1 MQACAKTAHCVPAP
15 RNRTDAI
22 ASAHRR
28 NIARASDPAKHRLK
42 PVTALAKHV
51 AKAIETQKT
60 LPERQGFFMLGRG
73 ADRRARLTF
82 CRFVLYYSC
91 IIIRAREKRAKE
103 KGMRALV
110 IEDDK
115 PLSDM
120 LCKMLEG
127 TAHADAAYDGE
138 SGLNKLLT
146 QDYDIVILDI
156 MLPRMN
162 GEEVLRN
169 LRKHK
174 TTPVII
180 LSAIGMLERKVEF
193 LNIGA
198 DDYMTKPFSREELLA
213 RVHATMRRY
222 NRDFGQMR
230 YKFGDFELN
239 YSSKMVT
246 WKGEM
251 LPINGKLYDVLETLV
266 KNKEIIV
273 TLYSPISVNPCA
285 GS

>member
-1 MQACAKTAHCVPAP
+1 M
-15 RNRTDAI
+15 
-22 ASAHRR
+22 
-28 NIARASDPAKHRLK
+28 RA
-42 PVTALAKHV
+42 
-51 AKAIETQKT
+51 E
-60 LPERQGFFMLGRG
+60 
-73 ADRRARLTF
+73 
-82 CRFVLYYSC
+82 
-91 IIIRAREKRAKE
+91 E

-156 MLPRMN
+156 MMPRMN

-273 TLYSPISVNPCA
+273 TKQQLFDSVCGFYSDTIQSVIEVYVYRLRKMLAACGLSDCLQTIKTVGYRWSESGAKPA
-285 GS
+285 QEAQA